1 MLLVCSSRDPA
12 ESQSEEL
19 RLAFSDLERGETRRL
34 PLAGFDAAELA
45 DLVSHAHHA
54 FGAET
59 QRVVD
64 ALRDETAGNPLYA
77 SQLIRYWVESGR
89 PDTDL
94 PQSLRDVV
102 WIRVKALGT
111 GAADV
116 LATASVLGMEFREDV
131 LGQVVDLAEPAL
143 VDVLDLAVRAGLLVD
158 AGPVRR
164 SMRFVHTLRGERVVL
179 RARPGE
185 ARPHPRTGRGRPGGR
200 RGGCAGRSGGAARC
214 VIVRS
219 PEWQP
224 RPNAGRRAPGD
235 DAFDHLAPTE
245 AAYHYGVALDLAI
258 ALDRPD
264 AERAD
269 LLVRLGSAQHR
280 SGDAA
285 ALATLEEGA
294 LLARRS
300 GADDALIKAVL
311 AADRGF
317 MRYEGA
323 PEFLASIEAAVA
335 VADRSDTETYARLL
349 ALLAQTLAYTRDD
362 DRRFALAASRHSISP
377 TAIPRSWRG
386 SAPRCSTA
394 CGRRGSDEL
403 SSRIATRAITA
414 AEASGDPRLEFSA
427 HLSAYHV
434 AIRSAD
440 HVAATRSLAK
450 IRSGA
455 RSLGEPRLRWIAA
468 LVDTFD
474 ATMAGR
480 LAEAE
485 VRAGETLELGMQ
497 IAAPDAFAL
506 FAGQFF
512 VLATFGGRHDELFPL
527 VEQTAADN
535 PTIVPFALAYGIICA
550 AVGREKVAREILRD
564 GMANDFS
571 EIPVNVFWM
580 TSVIGYAILATELDD
595 AEAALQLFPLIE
607 PFAGQVAYNGVT
619 SQGPIA
625 AYVGKLASVLGWHD
639 VAEDHLAVALE
650 IATAFGWIYHRATTL
665 FALAQARHRRF
676 GKLDP
681 ESRAWLTEA
690 GELCRAGGFTTW
702 TPRVEALEREN
713 ARTVEVRAFSTV
725 GEFATAGCGRS
736 RSRFPAA
743 AW

>member
-1 MLLVCSSRDPA
+1 
-12 ESQSEEL
+12 
-19 RLAFSDLERGETRRL
+19 
-34 PLAGFDAAELA
+34 
-45 DLVSHAHHA
+45 
-54 FGAET
+54 
-59 QRVVD
+59 
-64 ALRDETAGNPLYA
+64 
-77 SQLIRYWVESGR
+77 
-89 PDTDL
+89 
-94 PQSLRDVV
+94 
-102 WIRVKALGT
+102 
-111 GAADV
+111 
-116 LATASVLGMEFREDV
+116 MEFREDV

-164 SMRFVHTLRGERVVL
+164 SMRFVHALVANALYSELGPAK
-179 RARPGE
+179 RARIHGQVAGVLEVDAE
-185 ARPHPRTGRGRPGGR
+185 AAPAEVVVQLARH
-200 RGGCAGRSGGAARC
+200 CALAGMAAEAQRW
-214 VIVRS
+214 S
-219 PEWQP
+219 T
-224 RPNAGRRAPGD
+224 RAGD

-362 DRRFALAASRHSISP
+362 DRRFALAREALDLADRDPALLARVGPAVLNSMW
-377 TAIPRSWRG
+377 A
-386 SAPRCSTA
+386 
-394 CGRRGSDEL
+394 RGSDEL

-713 ARTVEVRAFSTV
+713 ART
-725 GEFATAGCGRS
+725 
-736 RSRFPAA
+736 
-743 AW
+743 